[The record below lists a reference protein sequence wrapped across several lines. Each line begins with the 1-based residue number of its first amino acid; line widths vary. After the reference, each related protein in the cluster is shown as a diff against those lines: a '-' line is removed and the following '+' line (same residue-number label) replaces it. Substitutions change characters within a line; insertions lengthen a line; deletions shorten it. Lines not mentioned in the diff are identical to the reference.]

1 MNTKLYNKI
10 CNYIES
16 DIDLIDDN
24 KFEQFFNDW
33 NAGGAGNILYEA
45 GIDFLNYVSKIPNRA
60 FIQGEIKDI
69 IIPNNIKII
78 GEYAF
83 SCCDFSYMGIPESVH
98 TIEKGAFSGCQN
110 LISIDLPDSITT
122 IGDGA
127 FENCENLKSIKL
139 PKNITYIPHRMFAFC
154 YALSDIILPNT
165 IKDIGYRAFF
175 RCDSLKS
182 IKIPHG
188 VTTLSSDLFK
198 ECAVLENISFS
209 NNIKVIENGAFENL
223 QLPHVHIHYA
233 GTKDE
238 WRSLYNPHAFKN
250 TYFTVHCSDGKIVK
264 RKK

>member
-1 MNTKLYNKI
+1 MNTKLYNEI

-16 DIDLIDDN
+16 NIDLIEDN
-24 KFEQFFNDW
+24 NYEQFFNAW

-45 GIDFLNYVSKIPNRA
+45 GIDFLNYVSKIPDRA
-60 FIQGEIKDI
+60 FIQCEIKDI

-78 GEYAF
+78 GAYAF
-83 SCCDFSYMGIPESVH
+83 GASDFSYINIPESIH
-98 TIEKGAFSGCQN
+98 TIENGAFHSCQN

-127 FENCENLKSIKL
+127 FSRCHNLKSIKL
-139 PKNITYIPHRMFAFC
+139 PKNITYIPHRMFEYC

-165 IKDIGYRAFF
+165 IKDIGYGAFF

-188 VTTLSSDLFK
+188 VTTLSSELFK
-198 ECAVLENISFS
+198 ECDVLENISFS

-223 QLPHVHIHYA
+223 QLPHVHIHYT

-238 WRSLYNPHAFKN
+238 WRSIYNPHAFKN
-250 TYFTVHCSDGKIVK
+250 TYFTVHCTNGDIIKKK
-264 RKK
+264 R